1 MVGVEDA
8 VETMLWRLLR
18 SEQGNPRLEGEV
30 DNMVGLGGDG
40 EGEAEEEEDKKEEE
54 RLEEKEEG

>member
-1 MVGVEDA
+1 VGVEDA
-8 VETMLWRLLR
+8 VETMLRRLR
-18 SEQGNPRLEGEV
+18 SEQEGKPRLEGEV
-30 DNMVGLGGDG
+30 DNINGLGGDG